1 MKLHD
6 SNGDIHLTYCTNIH
20 RGESWT
26 ETRNVLEANLPAVKQ
41 NVSLDRDMGI
51 GLRLSDLA
59 SRELA
64 QPGQL
69 ESFKDFLKSNGLYVF
84 TINGFPF
91 GPFHGTRVKEDVYQ
105 PDWRFAERLAYSNRL
120 ADLLV
125 EMLPSDPH
133 LDGSIS
139 SVPCTFGTIG
149 DVPQAVDQI
158 VENLLRHVAHLTSI
172 RERTGR
178 TITLALEP
186 EPMCYLDTSQ
196 QLIQFMQERIF
207 VRAAAERFAE
217 IAGVAM
223 SDVEPLLRR
232 HLGICYDVCHAAV
245 EFEHPSESISR
256 LRDAG
261 IGIFKLQISAALRE
275 PHVDDGTIA
284 RLRRFDDGIYLHQ
297 VVERRADSSLVRYL
311 DLEYAF
317 ARIEEARGNEWRVHC
332 HVPVFMGA
340 LPELATTQDFLREIL
355 SLHRQSAV
363 SRHLEVETY
372 TFEVLPDELR
382 QQDVVNAI
390 AREISWVGEQ
400 LER

>member
-1 MKLHD
+1 MRLQGSD
-6 SNGDIHLTYCTNIH
+6 GDIHLTYCTNIH

-26 ETRNVLEANLPAVKQ
+26 ETRNALETNLPAVKQ
-41 NVSLDRDMGI
+41 KVSLDRDMGI

-64 QPGQL
+64 QAGQL
-69 ESFKDFLKSNGLYVF
+69 DSFKAFLESNGLYVF

-91 GPFHGTRVKEDVYQ
+91 GPFHGTRVKEEVYQ

-125 EMLPSDPH
+125 EMLPSDPA

-139 SVPCTFGTIG
+139 SVPCTFGPIG
-149 DVPQAVDQI
+149 NIPQAIDQI
-158 VENLLRHVAHLTSI
+158 VENLLRHVAHLVAI

-186 EPMCYLDTSQ
+186 EPMCYLETSQ
-196 QLIQFMQERIF
+196 QLIDFMQERIF
-207 VRAAAERFAE
+207 VRAAAERFAK

-223 SDVEPLLRR
+223 SDVERLLRR

-245 EFEHPSESISR
+245 EFEHPSKSIAR

-275 PHVDDGTIA
+275 TCVDDKTIA
-284 RLRRFDDGIYLHQ
+284 RLRRFDEGIYLHQ
-297 VVERRADSSLVRYL
+297 VVERRADGSLIRYL
-311 DLEYAF
+311 DLAPAF
-317 ARIEEARGNEWRVHC
+317 ARIDEARGNEWRVHC
-332 HVPVFMGA
+332 HVPVFMDA
-340 LPELATTQDFLREIL
+340 LPELATTQEFLREIL
-355 SLHRQSAV
+355 SLHGQSAV

-372 TFEVLPDELR
+372 TFDVLPDELR
-382 QQDVVNAI
+382 QQDVVSAI
-390 AREISWVGEQ
+390 AREISWVRGQ
-400 LER
+400 LDC